1 MRHAYR
7 IILFLALLG
16 AAPALTATSQN
27 LSVPLDALGE
37 RAREKVEALLQ
48 DHTLKRTPVLEH
60 PILNRSIHQF
70 LLDRPDVGAALTRI
84 LGIGKYTMTRVGKE
98 HFHGSDGE
106 GAEGDLDILYRD
118 EAHRVYF
125 MKGLN
130 KGAVTTVRGK
140 AIILQE
146 FEYRT
151 TDEGENRVESRL
163 TIYARVENPLL
174 ALLLKIFAPFIGR
187 LVDNKITKA
196 QGAVQ
201 EVSEAM
207 VHDPQETYRRIKES
221 DELASEDLTMLR
233 QLMKLPDPSAI
244 P

>member
-1 MRHAYR
+1 M
-7 IILFLALLG
+7 
-16 AAPALTATSQN
+16 
-27 LSVPLDALGE
+27 
-37 RAREKVEALLQ
+37 
-48 DHTLKRTPVLEH
+48 
-60 PILNRSIHQF
+60 
-70 LLDRPDVGAALTRI
+70 
-84 LGIGKYTMTRVGKE
+84 
-98 HFHGSDGE
+98 
-106 GAEGDLDILYRD
+106 
-118 EAHRVYF
+118 
-125 MKGLN
+125 
-130 KGAVTTVRGK
+130 RGK

-174 ALLLKIFAPFIGR
+174 ALLLEIFAPFIGR